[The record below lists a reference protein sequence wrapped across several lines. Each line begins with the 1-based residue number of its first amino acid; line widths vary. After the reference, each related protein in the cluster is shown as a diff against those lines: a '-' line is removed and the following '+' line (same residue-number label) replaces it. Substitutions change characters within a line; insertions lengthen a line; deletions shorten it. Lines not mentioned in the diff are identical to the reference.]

1 MTASL
6 SDKYIIHDY
15 TLYLIKGISEV
26 YEDQPEYTVYN
37 VVSVPDNIMGL
48 ISTKSYVKKYTYSE
62 VKEQY
67 PEYFI

>member
-6 SDKYIIHDY
+6 SDKYIIHDC

-26 YEDQPEYTVYN
+26 YEEYTVYN
-37 VVSVPDNIMGL
+37 VVSVPDNVMGL
-48 ISTKSYVKKYTYSE
+48 ISTKSFIKKYTYNE
-62 VKEQY
+62 VKEEY